1 MDDIKLALVAIA
13 LELNAM
19 NAITLMEAQPK
30 GPNHAAAILKHTSAT
45 TKRLKTLNAI
55 ISGKEIEKGEHDL
68 SE

>member
-1 MDDIKLALVAIA
+1 MDGIKLALAAIA

-30 GPNHAAAILKHTSAT
+30 GPNHAAAILKHTSFTAE
-45 TKRLKTLNAI
+45 RLKLLNTI
-55 ISGKEIEKGEHDL
+55 LSGKEIDDEHNL